1 MLSVKRDIQAREN
14 SKESNKKILLLP
26 EILNE
31 ETKIKIK
38 NSSELFT
45 DCLVIPKT
53 FPLLLES
60 TNDALPECQR
70 KISSGSII
78 GDELLFAEEEIH
90 CENKSDEENFF
101 FHDNS
106 VDSNC
111 FPGNLFRK
119 KSKSLPSDFICSL
132 FKGTTT
138 TTVFPSSPFFKPQ
151 IKICQ
156 VSSDGGSVKGFKI
169 LKDFPKNVVDNRNSS
184 SKTVIEQIKSLKNT
198 VWKCRK
204 ADILKPANKNAKEF
218 SAADLSRSLFH
229 ANDRVFADK
238 NKKERKNSNIASAVV
253 SDSRIRSISLGLMR
267 GKDVGN
273 TSSANRSQ
281 SLKLFVT
288 GGKNSVIKF
297 SALRHTKSSPS
308 ILAKSDN
315 PHYQCKKPKP
325 VVRTDASRRH
335 RHSVASH
342 HHNFK
347 QNLSYFKLYGI
358 SVGPTG
364 VIFNQSDKTKNKLL
378 GSTSSLFSTA
388 VISGSSSAPN
398 LRDTIGTT
406 TTVSGKKSRVNLYQN
421 NFFNEIFF
429 FFSCFP
435 GPPPPPVF
443 YPGSEER
450 HVKERRVRW
459 YSLSSIFS
467 VKPVQEV
474 PQKPLKNA
482 ENLLG
487 SSLYLSDYI
496 SIHKLYESWVKK
508 KLSECFL
515 LSFFSLPL
523 STRGDEKNNN
533 NNFPI
538 DFRIEVPV
546 MFLLRYISP
555 SFAIYK
561 FIVKKKT

>member
-1 MLSVKRDIQAREN
+1 M
-14 SKESNKKILLLP
+14 
-26 EILNE
+26 
-31 ETKIKIK
+31 KIK
-38 NSSELFT
+38 NSSQLFT

-78 GDELLFAEEEIH
+78 GDELLFAEEEIY

-111 FPGNLFRK
+111 FPGNFFRK

-132 FKGTTT
+132 FKGTTTATTT

-184 SKTVIEQIKSLKNT
+184 SKTVIEQIKSLKKT

-218 SAADLSRSLFH
+218 SAADLSRSLVH
-229 ANDRVFADK
+229 SNDRVCADK
-238 NKKERKNSNIASAVV
+238 NKKERKNSNIVSAVV

-288 GGKNSVIKF
+288 GGKNSGIKF

-429 FFSCFP
+429 FSLVFFLFRP
-435 GPPPPPVF
+435 GPPSLRVL
-443 YPGSEER
+443 SR
-450 HVKERRVRW
+450 ERRTTRERTQ
-459 YSLSSIFS
+459 SSMVFFIKYIF
-467 VKPVQEV
+467 
-474 PQKPLKNA
+474 
-482 ENLLG
+482 
-487 SSLYLSDYI
+487 
-496 SIHKLYESWVKK
+496 
-508 KLSECFL
+508 
-515 LSFFSLPL
+515 
-523 STRGDEKNNN
+523 R
-533 NNFPI
+533 
-538 DFRIEVPV
+538 
-546 MFLLRYISP
+546 
-555 SFAIYK
+555 
-561 FIVKKKT
+561 